1 MKEKIIKVL
10 NVLDEEEDPSQ
21 RDIAYKTG
29 ISLGLI
35 NTLLK
40 ECDEEGLIEI
50 KRLNSRNIKYILTP
64 KGIEKITKTTIN
76 YVKESYKLIKKVK
89 KKIKELTFEN
99 IKKEKKI
106 YILKEKEDEIYNL
119 VKNTLNNISIN
130 YNIIEKKEEI
140 KNLNNDSNTKSI

>member
-10 NVLDEEEDPSQ
+10 NVLNEEEDPSQ

-40 ECDEEGLIEI
+40 ECDEKGLVEI

-64 KGIEKITKTTIN
+64 KGIKKITKTTID
-76 YVKESYKLIKKVK
+76 YVKESYKEIKQIET
-89 KKIKELTFEN
+89 KIKELALEN
-99 IKKEKKI
+99 IQEGKKI
-106 YILKEKEDEIYNL
+106 YILKKIF
-119 VKNTLNNISIN
+119 NI
-130 YNIIEKKEEI
+130 
-140 KNLNNDSNTKSI
+140 